1 MKLENTRCKKI
12 NNIYLEKQ
20 NKTTFNETK
29 IGFFETRKCPI
40 KTLNIKENKK
50 LYNNIKKLKEKNVK
64 ITTNNGIKN
73 YINNNLTII
82 MKLLI
87 LINIFNFSK
96 NIKLGFHFF
105 QYSNISLKIKGI
117 GEKAIL
123 GFNSHN
129 FPKDIYINGEKQNNI
144 YYKYFF
150 NRTDNYVEIIFDD
163 NLVDCIYMFYDCNSI
178 TEINF
183 SNFDT
188 PFVITMSLM
197 FFNCSSLTSL
207 DLSNFN
213 TSQVKFM
220 NAMFAYC
227 SSLTSLDLSNFNTS
241 IYKYVCYVL
250 WLFII
255 NFIRFI

>member
-20 NKTTFNETK
+20 NKTTFIEKK
-29 IGFFETRKCPI
+29 IGSFEIRKCSI

-73 YINNNLTII
+73 YINNNLTIII

-123 GFNSHN
+123 GFYSYNR
-129 FPKDIYINGEKQNNI
+129 PKYIYINGEKQNNI
-144 YYKYFF
+144 DYKYFF

-163 NLVDCIYMFYDCNSI
+163 NLVNCYFMFYDCNSI
-178 TEINF
+178 TEIN
-183 SNFDT
+183 
-188 PFVITMSLM
+188 
-197 FFNCSSLTSL
+197 
-207 DLSNFN
+207 
-213 TSQVKFM
+213 
-220 NAMFAYC
+220 
-227 SSLTSLDLSNFNTS
+227 
-241 IYKYVCYVL
+241 
-250 WLFII
+250 
-255 NFIRFI
+255 